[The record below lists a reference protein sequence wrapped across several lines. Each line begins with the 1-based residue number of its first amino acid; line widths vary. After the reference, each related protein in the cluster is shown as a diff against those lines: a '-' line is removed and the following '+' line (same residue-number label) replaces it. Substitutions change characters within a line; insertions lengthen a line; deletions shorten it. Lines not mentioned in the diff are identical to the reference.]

1 MRVLL
6 VEDEPLARQR
16 AAGMLGR
23 LGHEVTV
30 AGDGWEAWD
39 AWWKSSFDVVLTDWV
54 MPHLDG
60 LELCRRIRGERRPDY
75 SSVLVMTVRGGK
87 QNFLAAMEAG
97 ADDFLEKPLDLDT
110 LAARLGVAARIR
122 GLYQELDRLRGLIP
136 ICSYCKKVRSDG
148 DYWQQVEAYVAARSH
163 ALFSH
168 TVCPDCYHG
177 IVVPELE
184 DWKRKVSGE

>member
-16 AAGMLGR
+16 AAGLLAR
-23 LGHEVTV
+23 LGHEVV
-30 AGDGWEAWD
+30 PVEDGLGAWETWR
-39 AWWKSSFDVVLTDWV
+39 KNHFDVVLTDWSLPG
-54 MPHLDG
+54 MDG
-60 LELCRRIRGERRPDY
+60 LELCRRIRAERRPGY
-75 SSVLVMTVRGGK
+75 TCVVVQTVRSGK
-87 QNFLAAMEAG
+87 QNYLSAMEAG

-110 LAARLGVAARIR
+110 LAARLGVALRIR
-122 GLYQELDRLRGLIP
+122 DLYQELDRLRGLIP

-168 TVCPDCYHG
+168 TVCPECYEG
-177 IVVPELE
+177 IMLPEME
-184 DWKRKVSGE
+184 AWKKKACGE

>member
-23 LGHEVTV
+23 LGHEVVPT
-30 AGDGWEAWD
+30 GDGWEAWD
-39 AWWKSSFDVVLTDWV
+39 AWWKSSFDAVLTDWV
-54 MPHLDG
+54 MPHMDG
-60 LELCRRIRGERRPDY
+60 LELCRRIRAEQRPDY
-75 SSVLVMTVRGGK
+75 TSVLVQTVRGGK

-122 GLYQELDRLRGLIP
+122 SLYHELDRLRGLIP

-168 TVCPDCYHG
+168 TVCPDCYTG
-177 IVVPELE
+177 IVVPDMEE
-184 DWKRKVSGE
+184 WKRKASGQ

>member
-16 AAGMLGR
+16 AEGLLAR
-23 LGHEVTV
+23 LGHEVV
-30 AGDGWEAWD
+30 AAEDGLAAWETWQR
-39 AWWKSSFDVVLTDWV
+39 SGFDVVLTDWSL
-54 MPHLDG
+54 PGLDG
-60 LELCRRIRGERRPDY
+60 LELCRRIRAARRPGY
-75 SSVLVMTVRGGK
+75 TCVLVQTVRSGK

-168 TVCPDCYHG
+168 TVCPDCYEG
-177 IVVPELE
+177 VLRPEME
-184 DWKRKVSGE
+184 AWKKKASGE

>member
-16 AAGMLGR
+16 ATGLLAR
-23 LGHEVTV
+23 LGHEV
-30 AGDGWEAWD
+30 AAAEDGLEAW
-39 AWWKSSFDVVLTDWV
+39 ATWLEGAFDVVLTDWSL
-54 MPHLDG
+54 PGLDG
-60 LELCRRIRGERRPDY
+60 LDLCRRIRAERRPGY
-75 SSVLVMTVRGGK
+75 TCVVVQTVRSGK
-87 QNFLAAMEAG
+87 QNYLAAMEAG

-110 LAARLGVAARIR
+110 LGARLGVAGRIR
-122 GLYQELDRLRGLIP
+122 DLYQELDRLRGLIP

-168 TVCPDCYHG
+168 TVCPECYEG
-177 IVVPELE
+177 ILLPDLE
-184 DWKRKVSGE
+184 AWKRKASGA

>member
-16 AAGMLGR
+16 AGGLLAR
-23 LGHEVTV
+23 LGHEVRAV
-30 AGDGWEAWD
+30 EDGLEAWEAWRQGP
-39 AWWKSSFDVVLTDWV
+39 FDVVLTDWSL
-54 MPHLDG
+54 PGLDG
-60 LELCRRIRGERRPDY
+60 LELCRRIRAERRPGY
-75 SSVLVMTVRGGK
+75 TCVVVQTVRSGK

-122 GLYQELDRLRGLIP
+122 DLYQELDRLRGLIP

-168 TVCPDCYHG
+168 TVCPDCYQG
-177 IVVPELE
+177 ILVPEME
-184 DWKRKVSGE
+184 AWKRKASGE

>member
-16 AAGMLGR
+16 ATGLLAR
-23 LGHEVTV
+23 LGHEV
-30 AGDGWEAWD
+30 AAAEDGLEAW
-39 AWWKSSFDVVLTDWV
+39 ASWQKGAFDVVLTDWSL
-54 MPHLDG
+54 PGLDG
-60 LELCRRIRGERRPDY
+60 LELCRRIRAERRSGY
-75 SSVLVMTVRGGK
+75 TCVVVQTVRSGK
-87 QNFLAAMEAG
+87 QNYLAAMDAG

-110 LAARLGVAARIR
+110 LGARLGVAARVR
-122 GLYQELDRLRGLIP
+122 DLYQELDRLRGLIP

-168 TVCPDCYHG
+168 TVCPECYEG
-177 IVVPELE
+177 IMLPDLE
-184 DWKRKVSGE
+184 DWKRKASGQ